1 MNVLRLWE
9 RPPKGWSTNFKNDGL
24 NPWTWRSITQA
35 MELAIPEFSLIYWL
49 KLECVHHR
57 SHLNGSS
64 VLIQTDFSAGCQER
78 LAFGWWTVSD
88 ELVNFFCSSLR
99 AGLLEGEQAHIS
111 LPPTPSDYII
121 WIDDADW
128 NHFIYK
134 SASPSLR
141 RLNAQ
146 HHISMRM

>member
-111 LPPTPSDYII
+111 LPQLLQII
-121 WIDDADW
+121 SFGLMMQIEIISST
-128 NHFIYK
+128 NQ
-134 SASPSLR
+134 P
-141 RLNAQ
+141 AQ